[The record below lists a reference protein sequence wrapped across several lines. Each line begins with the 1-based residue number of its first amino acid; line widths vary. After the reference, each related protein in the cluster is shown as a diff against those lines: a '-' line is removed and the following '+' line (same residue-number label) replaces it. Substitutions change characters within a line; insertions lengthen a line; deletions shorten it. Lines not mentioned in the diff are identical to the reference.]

1 MNARHVVTASLAIFC
16 WAGFGFSATL
26 DRVDISESEGRY
38 QLVADS
44 WLDAPPAAISA
55 VLLNFK
61 DDAYLQISEIYK
73 ESGVLDPDVDGTPLV
88 YTRVE
93 GCVMLFCRS
102 MSRVERL
109 EVVSPTFIRS
119 TAVPERSDFLY
130 AISEWT
136 LAAEGEGTRI
146 HYRMALEPDFWLPP
160 FVGPA
165 LLRRI
170 LLRGGVEA
178 VERIEELAQEQELAA
193 KQGGPAR
200 VQTVSLPSVLR

>member
-1 MNARHVVTASLAIFC
+1 MRIRHLGTASLAGLG
-16 WAGFGFSATL
+16 WAAVALPATL
-26 DRVDISESEGRY
+26 GQVDLTETEGRY

-61 DDAYLQISEIYK
+61 DDAYTEISEIYK
-73 ESGVLDPDVDGTPLV
+73 ESDVLEPDADGTPLV
-88 YTRVE
+88 FTRVQ

-109 EVVSPTFIRS
+109 EVVTPTYIRS
-119 TAVPERSDFLY
+119 DVFPERSDFSSST
-130 AISEWT
+130 AEWT
-136 LAAEGEGTRI
+136 LTPEGGGTRV

-160 FVGPA
+160 MVGPT

-170 LLRGGVEA
+170 LLRGGVDA
-178 VERIEELAQEQELAA
+178 VERIEELAQEQE
-193 KQGGPAR
+193 R
-200 VQTVSLPSVLR
+200 VASR